1 MSPRDAQGCKKERSN
16 TRISQYQ
23 VALGREKRFRTH
35 VDDTLRELA
44 AVLLLHVLNVSLVL
58 GSEVL
63 GVEESDND

>member
-1 MSPRDAQGCKKERSN
+1 MRLSW
-16 TRISQYQ
+16 
-23 VALGREKRFRTH
+23 TH

-63 GVEESDND
+63 GVQEGDDD